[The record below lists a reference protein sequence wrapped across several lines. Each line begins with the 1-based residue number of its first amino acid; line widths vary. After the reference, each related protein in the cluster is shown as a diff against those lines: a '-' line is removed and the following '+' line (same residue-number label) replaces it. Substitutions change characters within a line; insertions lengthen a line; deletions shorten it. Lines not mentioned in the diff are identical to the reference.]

1 MLSFKQMR
9 NRVYDGKTCVRFECD
24 IPVADDDITDENVT
38 IFFTRY
44 DKVPDG
50 QETWKCRIVMDA
62 THIKD
67 SDVYNFAY
75 SMPKR
80 GMPLETVAAFG
91 LRCFQSYVKQEVQ
104 KLSNIDFAI
113 GSMLEGM

>member
-9 NRVYDGKTCVRFECD
+9 NRVYDGKMCVRFECD
-24 IPVADDDITDENVT
+24 IPVADDDIEDKIVT
-38 IFFTRY
+38 VFFTRHN
-44 DKVPDG
+44 KVSDG
-50 QETWKCRIVMDA
+50 QEVWKCHTVMDA
-62 THIKD
+62 TRIKD

-91 LRCFQSYVKQEVQ
+91 LRCFQSYIKQEVQ
-104 KLSNIDFAI
+104 KLSNIDFMV

>member
-24 IPVADDDITDENVT
+24 IPVADDDIEDKIVT
-38 IFFTRY
+38 VFFTRY
-44 DKVPDG
+44 NKASDD
-50 QETWKCRIVMDA
+50 QEVWKCHTVMDA
-62 THIKD
+62 TRIKD

-104 KLSNIDFAI
+104 KLSNIDFTI